1 MPYCHFYNYA
11 TLMIRLDIKNEFLQ
25 TFKLIK
31 SKLHVFTSSLFHFLV
46 FVHFYTILTQ
56 HVNVIIVEV

>member
-1 MPYCHFYNYA
+1 
-11 TLMIRLDIKNEFLQ
+11 MIRLDIKNEFLQ